1 LFDQSKP
8 ILWKVHTMTQ
18 RWSIKTGSRFE
29 ELAGYSRAVVD
40 QDWVFVSGT
49 AGFDPA
55 TGEFPN
61 DPEAQARLSLGQ
73 IESALAQAGAT
84 LADIVRVRVYL
95 SDAAHVMPAS
105 RVLGA
110 AFSDPRPTNTTIIC
124 GFADPGILVE
134 IEATALVR
142 RGTVKAGQTG

>member
-1 LFDQSKP
+1 MP
-8 ILWKVHTMTQ
+8 TE
-18 RWSIKTGSRFE
+18 RWAIRTGSRFE

-40 QDWVFVSGT
+40 GEWVFVSGT

-73 IESALAQAGAT
+73 IADALDKAGAT

-95 SDAAHVMPAS
+95 ADAAHVMAAS

-110 AFSDPRPTNTTIIC
+110 AFHDPRPTNTTIVC
-124 GFADPGILVE
+124 GFADPAILVE

-142 RGTVKAGQTG
+142 RGTSKAGQTG

>member
-1 LFDQSKP
+1 M
-8 ILWKVHTMTQ
+8 TTQ
-18 RWSIKTGSRFE
+18 RWTINTGSRFE

-40 QDWVFVSGT
+40 QEWVFVSGT

-61 DPEAQARLSLGQ
+61 DPEMQARLSLGQ
-73 IESALAQAGAT
+73 IADALAKAGAT

-95 SDAAHVMPAS
+95 SDAAHVMAAS

-110 AFSDPRPTNTTIIC
+110 AFNDPRPTNTTIIC
-124 GFADPGILVE
+124 GFADPAILVE

-142 RGTVKAGQTG
+142 RGTVKTSTQ